1 MRWNLILLDVILFLI
16 IFAYLFEGW
25 RKGLVVS
32 GLSLIGYIISA
43 FISKKLSNKL
53 TTYFIINTNILFFLE
68 KHFTSWLKEIKNTY
82 VLKLFDG
89 LDMLLFSHTFINV
102 FGFIILFWVIS
113 KAIGFL
119 IKNLKEYLPFDF
131 LDIVDRLIGSM
142 FGMVR
147 GFIMIFILLSL
158 LVQLIEVDEN
168 YVLEKTI
175 YDTYIVKNLYKNNP
189 IIRLAEKMKWISK
202 SILT

>member
-1 MRWNLILLDVILFLI
+1 
-16 IFAYLFEGW
+16 
-25 RKGLVVS
+25 
-32 GLSLIGYIISA
+32 
-43 FISKKLSNKL
+43 
-53 TTYFIINTNILFFLE
+53 
-68 KHFTSWLKEIKNTY
+68 
-82 VLKLFDG
+82 
-89 LDMLLFSHTFINV
+89 MLLFSHTFINV

-189 IIRLAEKMKWISK
+189 IIRLAEKMK
-202 SILT
+202 